1 MAHPTPETGCPPQV
15 IKMNEEPI
23 GEWTIR
29 IWNEC
34 REGLGQEWV
43 FFHWVMREHPEILQE
58 FNDFDRM
65 MSGV

>member
-1 MAHPTPETGCPPQV
+1 MAGDW
-15 IKMNEEPI
+15 MNEEPI

-29 IWNEC
+29 VWNEC
-34 REGLGQEWV
+34 REELGQEWV
-43 FFHWVMREHPEILQE
+43 FINWVRQNYPDVWTE